1 MQGCP
6 MEHIAF
12 YNKRKTINRYTRS
25 KVFMIMMI
33 TRCKISNNY
42 NHLLKYTYYVRLIA
56 FVKEIETRTVEYLQ
70 EIFHLLVESR

>member
-1 MQGCP
+1 
-6 MEHIAF
+6 MEHKAF
-12 YNKRKTINRYTRS
+12 YSKRKTMNPYTKY

-33 TRCKISNNY
+33 TRCRISNNY
-42 NHLLKYTYYVRLIA
+42 HHLLQYTYYVRLIA